1 MYQVVLVDDDVM
13 VLEFMTKM
21 IPWQDLGFEIIASF
35 HDSLEALQY
44 MKTNDFDVLIT
55 DIGMPHLNGIDILGI
70 LKEENI
76 KSFNVILS
84 CHDEFYYAQQALKL
98 DAYDYVLKESMEEPV
113 ITDLLT
119 RLIKRMDQELKEKS
133 KNEKISRFLNK
144 NNRELK
150 SKFIEKVVD
159 GNVSQNEGW
168 WEEQEELLGMNFL
181 DEKFTPVLC
190 YIDYYQDVVEKYK
203 SDTILQFSINNIIE
217 EELKN
222 YQQDIQIFYLQGKFF
237 VLFRRESNSSQLDDQ
252 LMDKAIRNMQE
263 KLVTFLKITTTIVF
277 GNKFQKKQ
285 GLITSMQALLDNE
298 ESRFYYEPNSIQ
310 ALKLFTF
317 SEKNIFDDYQE
328 VLQEM
333 KTFIIEKEE
342 DNVFSHIQAN
352 ICRIKKEKFH
362 PKMVLDFAVKIVLDV
377 KLSLNTLMRFEDD
390 QLLQMTNKIT
400 KEIDTITHLEKTLIE
415 ICTLFLKHVQEFNQ
429 IPRNEEVLK
438 AQKYVR
444 QHLHQKISLKDVAA
458 YLHLNASYFS
468 RLFKQETGENFIE
481 YVTRIKM
488 EIAKD
493 NLENTTKSTDQIA
506 MELGF
511 ESKSYFLKTF
521 KKQTG
526 MAPKHYKY
534 KSTSLS

>member
-21 IPWQDLGFEIIASF
+21 IPWQDHGFEIIASF

-55 DIGMPHLNGIDILGI
+55 DIGMPHLNGIDLLGI
-70 LKEENI
+70 LRAENI
-76 KSFNVILS
+76 KSINIILS
-84 CHDEFYYAQQALKL
+84 CHDEFHFAQQALKL
-98 DAYDYVLKESMEEPV
+98 DAYDYILKESMEEPV

-119 RLIKRMDQELKEKS
+119 RLIERMDEELKEKTNN
-133 KNEKISRFLNK
+133 KKIGRFLNK

-159 GNVSQNEGW
+159 GNVSQNEVW
-168 WEEQEELLGMNFL
+168 WEEQEELLGMNFH

-237 VLFRRESNSSQLDDQ
+237 VLFKKESNSSQLENQ
-252 LMDKAIRNMQE
+252 LIDKAIRNMQE
-263 KLVTFLKITTTIVF
+263 KLETYLKITTTIVI
-277 GNKFQKKQ
+277 GNKYQDKQ
-285 GLITSMQALLDNE
+285 GLITSMQELLDNNK
-298 ESRFYYEPNSIQ
+298 SRFYYPHNSLQ
-310 ALKLFTF
+310 ALHIITF
-317 SEKNIFDDYQE
+317 NEKTIFHEYQE
-328 VLQEM
+328 VMQKV
-333 KTFIIEKEE
+333 KTLILER
-342 DNVFSHIQAN
+342 DDSNVFAFIEEYISVIRN
-352 ICRIKKEKFH
+352 GKFH
-362 PKMVLDFAVKIVLDV
+362 PNMVLDFAVKLVLDI
-377 KLSLNTLMRFEDD
+377 KLSLNTLMRFKDD
-390 QLLQMTNKIT
+390 KLLQMTNKIMNV
-400 KEIDTITHLEKTLIE
+400 DTITHLEITLIE
-415 ICTLFLKHVQEFNQ
+415 IFTLFLKHVHEFNQ
-429 IPRNEEVLK
+429 LPRHEEVLK
-438 AQKYVR
+438 AQIYVR
-444 QHLHQKISLKDVAA
+444 QHINQKMSLKDVAA

-488 EIAKD
+488 EQATGMI
-493 NLENTTKSTDQIA
+493 ENTKKSIDQIA
-506 MELGF
+506 NELGF

-526 MAPKHYKY
+526 MSPRHYKY
-534 KSTSLS
+534 KLASHS